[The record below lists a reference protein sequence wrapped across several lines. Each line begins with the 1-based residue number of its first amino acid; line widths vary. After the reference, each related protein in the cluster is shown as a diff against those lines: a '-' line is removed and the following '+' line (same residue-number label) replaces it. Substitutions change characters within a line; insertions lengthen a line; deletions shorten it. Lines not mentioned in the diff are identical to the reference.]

1 MQVEP
6 PCARGTSF
14 QRGFTR
20 TGRGEQGGRDMPLI
34 QVTIGRGRTPEQLQA
49 LGQALTDAAEKS
61 IGAKRESI
69 RVVLTEC
76 EPEHWFVGGE
86 TLAELR
92 ASGRR

>member
-1 MQVEP
+1 
-6 PCARGTSF
+6 
-14 QRGFTR
+14 
-20 TGRGEQGGRDMPLI
+20 MPLI
-34 QVTIGRGRTPEQLQA
+34 QVTLAKGRTAEQLQA
-49 LGQALTDAAEKS
+49 LGEALTAAAEEA

-69 RVVLTEC
+69 RVVVAEC

>member
-1 MQVEP
+1 
-6 PCARGTSF
+6 
-14 QRGFTR
+14 
-20 TGRGEQGGRDMPLI
+20 MPLI

-49 LGQALTDAAEKS
+49 LGQALTDAAEQA

-86 TLAELR
+86 TLADLR

>member
-1 MQVEP
+1 
-6 PCARGTSF
+6 
-14 QRGFTR
+14 
-20 TGRGEQGGRDMPLI
+20 MPLI

-61 IGAKRESI
+61 LGARRESI

-86 TLAELR
+86 TLADLR

>member
-1 MQVEP
+1 
-6 PCARGTSF
+6 
-14 QRGFTR
+14 
-20 TGRGEQGGRDMPLI
+20 MPLI
-34 QVTIGRGRTPEQLQA
+34 QVTIGRGRTPEQLEA
-49 LGQALTDAAEKS
+49 LGKALTDAAEAS
-61 IGAKRESI
+61 IGAPRQSI